1 MESKASRFKGNY
13 QNDSLDFLT
22 CLLAEMHK
30 ELTTS
35 KKADCTDW
43 SEKIDL
49 AEKLDENFQVWTAKI
64 RCFIL
69 NTLSSF

>member
-1 MESKASRFKGNY
+1 MESKASQFQGND

-22 CLLAEMHK
+22 CLLIEMHK
-30 ELTTS
+30 ELATS

-49 AEKLDENFQVWTAKI
+49 ADKLDANFQV
-64 RCFIL
+64 
-69 NTLSSF
+69 